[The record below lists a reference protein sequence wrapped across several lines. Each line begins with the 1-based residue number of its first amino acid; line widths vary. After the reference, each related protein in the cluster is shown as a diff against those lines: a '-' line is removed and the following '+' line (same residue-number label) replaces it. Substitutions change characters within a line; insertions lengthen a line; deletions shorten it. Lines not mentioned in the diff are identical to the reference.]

1 MVLNRGSGGDLVM
14 TDNRTED
21 RRASDNDRRTVDMD
35 RRQFLDISWSRDK
48 ERRLAGDNRR
58 QGEDRR
64 EL

>member
-1 MVLNRGSGGDLVM
+1 M

-64 EL
+64 D